1 MKKWNIVAM
10 AAVIAIAAV
19 TFHAYAADKLKVGF
33 IYVGPIGD
41 LGWSYQHD
49 LGRKAME
56 KALGDKVETT
66 FLENVP
72 EGPDAE
78 RSIEQLARTGHKLI
92 FTTSFGFMDATL
104 KVANKY
110 PNVFFEHATGFK
122 RAKNMST
129 YAARFYEGRY
139 IQGQIAG
146 KMSKPNIIGYI
157 VSFPIPEVISNIN
170 ATMLGAQSVNPNM
183 KFKIIW
189 VNSWF
194 DPGKEADAAKA
205 LIDQGADILT
215 QHTDSPAATQ
225 IAEQRGIH
233 SFGQSSDMIKFGPKA
248 QLTADTDYWGGY
260 YTKRAKDVL
269 EGKWKS
275 EDTWGGLDSGMVVMA
290 PYTNMPD
297 DVKKMAMDTRSR
309 DQGRHVASV
318 QVPDHRSGRQ
328 DRRVQGRRP
337 SRSRPDPEHEL
348 LRQRH
353 RRQDPG
359 QVSPS
364 SRSTN
369 TNGRAL
375 CPATFWFASCEAFD
389 VGNKNVAPKGR

>member
-1 MKKWNIVAM
+1 MRKWNIIAM
-10 AAVIAIAAV
+10 AAVFTIAVGTFGASFAAE
-19 TFHAYAADKLKVGF
+19 KLKIGF

-49 LGRKAME
+49 VGRKAME
-56 KALGDKVETT
+56 KALAGKVETT

-72 EGPDAE
+72 EGADAE

-104 KVANKY
+104 KVAKKY

-139 IQGQIAG
+139 IQGQIAA
-146 KMSKPNIIGYI
+146 KMSKSGIIGYI

-170 ATMLGAQSVNPNM
+170 ATMLGAQSINPNI
-183 KFKIIW
+183 KVKIVW

-225 IAEQRGIH
+225 VAEQRGIH
-233 SFGQSSDMIKFGPKA
+233 SFGESSDMIKFGPHA
-248 QLTADTDYWGGY
+248 QLTADTDYWGG
-260 YTKRAKDVL
+260 
-269 EGKWKS
+269 S

-297 DVKKMAMDTRSR
+297 DVKKMAMATEEAIKTGKLHPFKCPIT
-309 DQGRHVASV
+309 DQDGKTVECKGG
-318 QVPDHRSGRQ
+318 DHLDAGQILSMNFYVKGI
-328 DRRVQGRRP
+328 D
-337 SRSRPDPEHEL
+337 DKI
-348 LRQRH
+348 
-353 RRQDPG
+353 PG
-359 QVSPS
+359 
-364 SRSTN
+364 
-369 TNGRAL
+369 
-375 CPATFWFASCEAFD
+375 
-389 VGNKNVAPKGR
+389 K